1 MTGNRQVPIPECREG
16 LRFWYN
22 SRMDMIETLGGAGI
36 IPVIVIENEADAV
49 PLARALVDGGLP
61 VLEVT
66 FRTKAAA
73 AAIAAIRREVP
84 EAVIGAGTVL
94 TLGQLHAAQSAGA
107 VFGVAPGFD
116 PLIVEAA
123 KDVGFQFCPGVATA
137 SELSQALSSG
147 CKMVKFFPAEA
158 AGGVKM
164 IKNLL
169 GAFRFTG
176 IKFMPTGGVNLSN
189 VADYLAV
196 PEIACCGGTWIVPRD
211 ALAAGDWASIKKLA
225 AEASA
230 LVRGLRSER

>member
-1 MTGNRQVPIPECREG
+1 MN
-16 LRFWYN
+16 
-22 SRMDMIETLGGAGI
+22 MIETLGKAGI
-36 IPVIVIENEADAV
+36 IPVIVIEKEEQAV
-49 PLARALVDGGLP
+49 PLAKALVKGGLP

-84 EAVIGAGTVL
+84 EAVVGAGTVL
-94 TLGQLHAAQSAGA
+94 TVEMLKAAKAAGA

-116 PLIVEAA
+116 PAIVAEAKA
-123 KDVGFQFCPGVATA
+123 QGFPFCPGIATA
-137 SELSQALSSG
+137 SELSQALTAG
-147 CKMVKFFPAEA
+147 CTMVKFFPAEA

-176 IKFMPTGGVNLSN
+176 VKFMPTGGVNLSN

-196 PEIACCGGTWIVPRD
+196 PEIICCGGTWIVPKD
-211 ALAAGDWASIKKLA
+211 ALASGDYDAIEKLA
-225 AEASA
+225 ADASA
-230 LVRGLRSER
+230 LVRRLLI

>member
-1 MTGNRQVPIPECREG
+1 MSIV
-16 LRFWYN
+16 
-22 SRMDMIETLGGAGI
+22 ETLGKAGVV
-36 IPVIVIENEADAV
+36 PVIVIEKEEQAV
-49 PLARALVDGGLP
+49 PLAKALVTGGLP

-84 EAVIGAGTVL
+84 EALVGAGTLL
-94 TLGQLHAAQSAGA
+94 TVEQLKAATAAGA

-116 PLIVEAA
+116 PVVVAAA
-123 KDVGFQFCPGVATA
+123 KAEGLPFCPGVATA
-137 SELSQALSSG
+137 SELSQALTAG

-176 IKFMPTGGVNLSN
+176 VRFMPTGGVNLSN

-196 PEIACCGGTWIVPRD
+196 PEIACCGGTWIVPKD
-211 ALAAGDWASIKKLA
+211 ALAAGDWAAIEKLA
-225 AEASA
+225 ADAA
-230 LVRGLRSER
+230 AFVRKVRG